1 MPARPVRDVC
11 TGRCINS
18 ASTPGRDSARV
29 MAVFRDVLRRREE
42 KGVGKMLSWPSAGV
56 NAVGG
61 PAGTALR
68 AVPGYGGPSFR
79 RARDLKNIINSGAL
93 EILQDALTCLEML
106 ATCLLVWSSIQ
117 KDKLAG
123 ISKGTASRQA
133 KDGCRDPRKNCL
145 ARQPSKGVSGENT
158 GRLTWENHFILISEP

>member
-18 ASTPGRDSARV
+18 ASAPGRDSARV

-68 AVPGYGGPSFR
+68 AVPGIR
-79 RARDLKNIINSGAL
+79 GAL
-93 EILQDALTCLEML
+93 LSE
-106 ATCLLVWSSIQ
+106 S
-117 KDKLAG
+117 AG
-123 ISKGTASRQA
+123 FKKI
-133 KDGCRDPRKNCL
+133 
-145 ARQPSKGVSGENT
+145 
-158 GRLTWENHFILISEP
+158 II

>member
-1 MPARPVRDVC
+1 MHQQCQHSRQGQCPCHGCVSGHPAQERGKRGGKNAVMAARW
-11 TGRCINS
+11 RERRWR
-18 ASTPGRDSARV
+18 PGRDDLAGRPG
-29 MAVFRDVLRRREE
+29 DT
-42 KGVGKMLSWPSAGV
+42 GV
-56 NAVGG
+56 
-61 PAGTALR
+61 
-68 AVPGYGGPSFR
+68 PSFR

-117 KDKLAG
+117 KDKFAG
-123 ISKGTASRQA
+123 ISKGTASRQT